1 MENSP
6 ENKGNVL
13 FPVFFKLD
21 KLQTLIVGG
30 GEVGWEKLGMMFRH
44 ADNANV
50 TLVAPEIKEE
60 IILLAKQYPHNIKL
74 IQKKFQRKDLK
85 GKDLVIAATA
95 IPELNQEVRRLA
107 KKKKVIVNVA
117 DTPDSCD
124 FYLSSVVKKGD
135 LKIAISSNGKSPT
148 LTKRIR
154 EMLEDVLPE
163 EVDQLLEKLKD
174 VRNQLKGDFEYKVKK
189 LDEITSVFKE
199 RNKN

>member
-1 MENSP
+1 MSET
-6 ENKGNVL
+6 KGNQL

-44 ADNANV
+44 ADNANI
-50 TLVAPEIKEE
+50 TLVAPEIKKE
-60 IILLAKQYPHNIKL
+60 IVDLAQKYPQNIRL
-74 IQKKFQRKDLK
+74 IHKKFHRRDLK

-154 EMLEDVLPE
+154 EVLEDVLPD
-163 EVDQLLEKLKD
+163 EVDILLEKLKG
-174 VRNQLKGDFEYKVKK
+174 VRDQLKGDFEYKVKK

-199 RNKN
+199 KNNTSS